1 MPIDIEGRQNGVGVI
16 YNCRGAITIDDFFQA
31 GLGFLAYPEEIKKW
45 RYSIVD
51 LSAVESMD
59 ISSGDIRTVVEQNKR
74 IAASAVPGVVL
85 AVASPRDLGFGLSR
99 MWEALMDEV
108 GWETITLRSR
118 AEADHWIHERVKQK
132 FGIDLLNG
140 SSPF

>member
-16 YNCRGAITIDDFFQA
+16 YNCRGPVTIDDFFQA

-45 RYSIVD
+45 RYCIID
-51 LSAVESMD
+51 LSAIESMD

-74 IAASAVPGVVL
+74 IAASAVPGIIL

-99 MWEALMDEV
+99 MWEVLMEDI

-118 AEADHWIHERVKQK
+118 VEADHWIQERMKQK
-132 FGIDLLNG
+132 FGIDVRNG
-140 SSPF
+140 SSPL